1 MVPLPDDLETLEAY
15 SLSDLDIKKI
25 LGKSTNIKKYNEL
38 SKYATLELLLPK
50 HKDYVVILIEAH
62 LNEGHWIGLCR
73 FKNNYLYFDSYG
85 NKIDHDLNWTS
96 PRERIELHEDVN

>member
-1 MVPLPDDLETLEAY
+1 MVSINTDSEDIKAVEAY

-25 LGKSTNIKKYNEL
+25 LGKTTRIIKYSEL
-38 SKYATLELLLPK
+38 SKYTTLELLLPK

-73 FKNNYLYFDSYG
+73 FKNFSLF
-85 NKIDHDLNWTS
+85 
-96 PRERIELHEDVN
+96 